1 MVRGV
6 MNIDILVPVGE
17 KGGVE
22 NVINMVVPYL
32 QQQGMHVR
40 VVQLVSSHVV
50 WTMDGIPYYAL
61 LEGLEG
67 HNRAEFI
74 NVYATFIKKHG
85 APDCVLA
92 TSWPMMCYIA
102 RRVVGELQ
110 LKNTVIISWLHNPLE
125 MYVSSGFGG
134 YDDLAY
140 ADAHFA
146 ISKRIQEGLQEH
158 FSDQDVEYVYNP
170 VDFDRCM
177 CATQASHDV
186 LQKVHKLYFVGRI
199 DEQKRLDI
207 VIQALATE
215 GAWELYAIG
224 DDDSAYGTQMK
235 QLARSCGVDNRIHW
249 LGWQSEPWKCVQD
262 ADAVVLASEFEG
274 YPLVA
279 IEAQVNGL
287 TVLATPVSGIEELI
301 TPGENG
307 YLFPC
312 GDVKALSKLL
322 RGLSDGMLTY
332 ADPEKC
338 KQKVCSFDRK
348 VAVKDFYHKLTSA
361 YESVRQEKHRE
372 KVESDSLSVN
382 REEKVSFLA
391 QTEGKKQ
398 HMCILFCE
406 FGGLGEGAVVKAL
419 ERMGHTVI
427 EFMSHTDNY
436 DYDEK
441 YLDAVVNQLQTCDC
455 DMVLSFNFLPLVSK
469 ASKIFHKLYF
479 SWIYDCPEM
488 HLYSEAIFNEN
499 NRIFVFDRVQY
510 ERLLKVKPTYVYYL
524 PLAGEPA
531 VEPLSKEEYDTYHSE
546 ICFVGSLYNE
556 KSKKFHEIEQL
567 PEYLKGYVKGLAQA
581 QLNVY
586 GYNFLSDALPDGIVL
601 QLKNALQWKLLDDYR
616 EDDREILAD
625 MYIGQY
631 CSALD
636 RKKTLQA
643 VQMFFPVTIYTDSDT
658 SDIVGIENRGVADS
672 VTMMPQIFQAAAI
685 NLNIT
690 SKTIQTGVSQR
701 VFDVLANKGFLITN
715 YQAELFDLFTPGE
728 DLVVYESLEDLIEK
742 VQYYL
747 EHEEERKQI
756 AMHGYETLKQYY
768 TYDVRLKQMLEFGWK

>member
-398 HMCILFCE
+398 HMRILFCE

>member
-1 MVRGV
+1 

-17 KGGVE
+17 RGGVE
-22 NVINMVVPYL
+22 NVINMIAPYL
-32 QQQGMHVR
+32 QQQGMYVR
-40 VVQLVSSHVV
+40 IVQFVSSNVV
-50 WTMDGIPYYAL
+50 WTADGVPYYTL
-61 LEGLEG
+61 LKGLEG
-67 HNRAEFI
+67 HTRAEFI
-74 NVYATFIKKHG
+74 NVYAAFIKKHG
-85 APDCVLA
+85 APDCILA

-102 RRVVGELQ
+102 RRVAGELQ
-110 LKNTVIISWLHNPLE
+110 LDNIIIVSWLHNPLE

-146 ISKRIQEGLQEH
+146 ISKQIQDGLQMH
-158 FSDQDVEYVYNP
+158 FPDQIVEFVYNP
-170 VDFDRCM
+170 VDFERCV
-177 CATQASHDV
+177 CATQADHTVQTSHR
-186 LQKVHKLYFVGRI
+186 LYFVGRI
-199 DEQKRLDI
+199 DEQKRLDL
-207 VIQALATE
+207 VIRALAVVDET
-215 GAWELYAIG
+215 WELYAIG
-224 DDDSAYGTQMK
+224 DDGSEYGAQMK
-235 QLARSCGVDNRIHW
+235 NLAKTYGVAKRIHW
-249 LGWQSEPWKCVQD
+249 LGWQKEPWRCVED
-262 ADAVVLASEFEG
+262 ADAVVLASQFEG

-279 IEAQVNGL
+279 IEAQANGL

-301 TPGENG
+301 VPGTNG

-312 GDVKALSKLL
+312 GDWEALAKLL
-322 RGLSDGMLTY
+322 RELEDGTIAY
-332 ADPEKC
+332 ADPKIC
-338 KQKVCSFDRK
+338 QKKVCAFEK
-348 VAVKDFYHKLTSA
+348 NVAVEDFYHKLLGIC
-361 YESVRQEKHRE
+361 ESMKQKACKKEVESRSLFVRQKEKT
-372 KVESDSLSVN
+372 SLSIQLPEQ
-382 REEKVSFLA
+382 RE
-391 QTEGKKQ
+391 
-398 HMCILFCE
+398 HMRILFCE
-406 FGGLGEGAVVKAL
+406 FGGLGEGAVVSAL
-419 ERMGHTVI
+419 ERLGHTVI

-436 DYDEK
+436 DYDEE
-441 YLDAVVNQLQTCDC
+441 YLDAVVQKLQTCNC
-455 DMVLSFNFLPLVSK
+455 DIVLSFNFLPIVSK
-469 ASKIFHKLYF
+469 VSKIFQKLYF

-499 NRIFVFDRVQY
+499 NRIFVFDHVQY
-510 ERLLKVKPTYVYYL
+510 ERLLKVKPTHVYYL

-531 VEPLSKEEYDTYHSE
+531 GNSLTEAEYEKYHSDV
-546 ICFVGSLYNE
+546 CFMGSMYNE
-556 KSKKFHEIEQL
+556 KKRQYQNMKEL
-567 PEYLKGYVKGLAQA
+567 PDYLKGYIEGLVQA
-581 QLNVY
+581 QLNVF
-586 GYNFLSDALPDGIVL
+586 GYNFLEDALSDEMIEKIHNVL
-601 QLKNALQWKLLDDYR
+601 QWEWIDGYWKN
-616 EDDREILAD
+616 DREMFAD
-625 MYIGQY
+625 LYVGQY

-747 EHEEERKQI
+747 EHEEERRQI

-768 TYDVRLKQMLEFGWK
+768 TYDVRMKQMLEIGLK